1 MSDESKERQVT
12 RESLYDQVW
21 AKPLRILAAEYGVS
35 HAAVVRLCELLNVPR
50 PAVGHWVRLRLRLSV
65 EQPPL
70 PPPIPG
76 QPTTATMGPSSL
88 RLTVLEREQ
97 PTVVVADNLTR
108 PHPAVHLLLRQLRE
122 CKPDEHGILGIR
134 GTDGAA
140 FRASKATRGR
150 ALRILDALFK
160 ALEKRGHAVTASE
173 EGNGNYRGRLRMM
186 ATVSGQKVD
195 VSIAERLTQREH
207 VQAKDESDFLAPR
220 SDYVPS
226 GNLVLCVGPSW
237 GRPSSQRRWKDTDK
251 RRLESMLGRI
261 VLTFE
266 AAAEDMTRAHQEH
279 VRIEDA
285 YAEDARLRAVEQA
298 RADHQKVLAA
308 DLAEMA
314 NAWIAVSRIREFLRA
329 VEDRVSA
336 DNRTEGM
343 NAWLAWARQHAA
355 TIDPLR
361 EPGKVAK
368 RLEPD
373 LVKLGLA

>member
-1 MSDESKERQVT
+1 
-12 RESLYDQVW
+12 
-21 AKPLRILAAEYGVS
+21 
-35 HAAVVRLCELLNVPR
+35 
-50 PAVGHWVRLRLRLSV
+50 
-65 EQPPL
+65 
-70 PPPIPG
+70 
-76 QPTTATMGPSSL
+76 
-88 RLTVLEREQ
+88 
-97 PTVVVADNLTR
+97 
-108 PHPAVHLLLRQLRE
+108 
-122 CKPDEHGILGIR
+122 
-134 GTDGAA
+134 
-140 FRASKATRGR
+140 
-150 ALRILDALFK
+150 
-160 ALEKRGHAVTASE
+160 
-173 EGNGNYRGRLRMM
+173 
-186 ATVSGQKVD
+186 
-195 VSIAERLTQREH
+195 
-207 VQAKDESDFLAPR
+207 
-220 SDYVPS
+220 
-226 GNLVLCVGPSW
+226 
-237 GRPSSQRRWKDTDK
+237 
-251 RRLESMLGRI
+251 MLGRI